1 MIFKTKKSETEHKIP
16 FSKMIKKKV
25 VVAIEIFSKHVPKIV
40 LSVSGGGFWQD
51 LEIDEKEVTQG
62 NFKKI
67 AFFEMKKKRHT
78 RLRLVKVEN
87 VWFFT
92 SDLIW

>member
-40 LSVSGGGFWQD
+40 LSVSGRGEVLEH
-51 LEIDEKEVTQG
+51 LEIDEKEVT
-62 NFKKI
+62 
-67 AFFEMKKKRHT
+67 
-78 RLRLVKVEN
+78 
-87 VWFFT
+87 
-92 SDLIW
+92 